1 MPDFTAMFVDIE
13 SSSSLTNT
21 MASVREITIVCI
33 LFAIVIVFQLY
44 VYLKLD
50 NSEVDA
56 DELDKERQ
64 EEERRRRNDLL
75 LKALSAF

>member
-1 MPDFTAMFVDIE
+1 MFVDTE
-13 SSSSLTNT
+13 SSSSPPNA

-44 VYLKLD
+44 VYLKFD
-50 NSEVDA
+50 DSEVDA

-64 EEERRRRNDLL
+64 EEERRRRSDLL